1 MPVWRTIPVD
11 EEPQIVLRNWSVREI
26 HDGDRH
32 FVGYHDAGFEGRVSS
47 KILEFD
53 PAKGRGK
60 TRSGRV
66 YQLEGEPGYHADAEY
81 VWGIWSAINQVKDA
95 NYKDVTQ
102 EILREDDS
110 A

>member
-1 MPVWRTIPVD
+1 MTVWRTNPVD
-11 EEPQIVLRNWSVREI
+11 EEPEIVLRNWSVREI

-53 PAKGRGK
+53 SETMKGK

-66 YQLEGEPGYHADAEY
+66 YQLEGESGFHGDAEY
-81 VWGIWSAINQVKDA
+81 VWEVWSSVNKVYAS
-95 NYKDVTQ
+95 YKDVSE
-102 EILREDDS
+102 EILS
-110 A
+110 ADT